1 MGKNLTS
8 FILLVLLTW
17 LAWTSWQ
24 SPRVI
29 PEAQKI
35 RASIPE
41 SVETV
46 PTLWR
51 VVTRRMVWKK
61 AAEAMHARLEETGLP
76 VITIGRK
83 EEVELHAFDD
93 VRIFIKRDEA
103 VRAKKAWEK
112 RGFEASIIKPDA
124 RFGVALG
131 RLYLAAYAKQ
141 LQSRLRKSGMKYRYE
156 RRKVNIPTWRF
167 TFPAASHAEA
177 EKLWQRI
184 QSLGVAEPSLMP
196 EKQFQTLYNKK
207 LTPQRTQSFA
217 K

>member
-1 MGKNLTS
+1 MGKNIVS

-24 SPRVI
+24 SPEVI
-29 PEAQKI
+29 PGARKI
-35 RASIPE
+35 RAAMPE
-41 SVETV
+41 PMETT

-51 VVTRRMVWKK
+51 VVTRRMVLKK
-61 AAEAMHARLEETGLP
+61 AAEAMHARLEETGLR
-76 VITIGRK
+76 VVTIGRK
-83 EEVELHAFDD
+83 EDVELHAFDD
-93 VRIFIKRDEA
+93 ARTFIKRAEA
-103 VRAKKAWEK
+103 ARAKKVWKK

-141 LQSRLRKSGMKYRYE
+141 LQNRLRKSGMKYRYE
-156 RRKVNIPTWRF
+156 RRMVNIPTWRF

>member
-1 MGKNLTS
+1 MGKNLVS

-24 SPRVI
+24 SPEVI
-29 PEAQKI
+29 SGAQKI
-35 RASIPE
+35 RAAIPE
-41 SVETV
+41 PMETV
-46 PTLWR
+46 PALWR

-61 AAEAMHARLEETGLP
+61 AAEAMHARLEETGLR
-76 VITIGRK
+76 VVTIGRK
-83 EEVELHAFDD
+83 EDVELHAFDD
-93 VRIFIKRDEA
+93 IRTFAKRKEA
-103 VRAKKAWEK
+103 ARTKKAWEK

-141 LQSRLRKSGMKYRYE
+141 LQNRLRKNGLKYRYE
-156 RRKVNIPTWRF
+156 RRRVNIPTWRF

-177 EKLWQRI
+177 EKLWQQI

-196 EKQFQTLYNKK
+196 EKQFQTLYNK
-207 LTPQRTQSFA
+207 
-217 K
+217 